1 MERHS
6 FVLTCFMLRQIS
18 LGVFVLLVL
27 SSCKET
33 EHHSLVGG
41 SADTLK
47 LSYAHG
53 FRVTAFQGDTL
64 IDVIQPFQGATS
76 SQKYLL
82 VHRGDPVPVHDP
94 SIPVIYTPVRRIVCT
109 STTHI
114 PLLDYLHETDKLV
127 GFPTTDYIS
136 SPLMRAR
143 IDSGHVVDLG
153 VDKGM
158 DLERLKLLKPD
169 LVMGYSMNANNG
181 QFTKIRDMGIPVVIN
196 AEYLESHPLGRAEWI
211 RFMALFFERSGMAD
225 SVFSAIAS
233 QYSMLAAATDTI
245 SHRPTVMSGIVY
257 GDAWFLPG
265 GQNYAAKL
273 LRDAGCHYLWE
284 GDSSTGFLQL
294 SFESVY
300 QTAHDADLW
309 IGVGSYAS
317 LAEIKSAD
325 GRYTKFKA
333 YQNGN
338 VYTYDA
344 RKGATAGSE
353 FLELGYLRPDLI
365 LGDLERIAHPGLLPE
380 KSLYFYERLR

>member
-1 MERHS
+1 
-6 FVLTCFMLRQIS
+6 MLRQFSFGLLLLLI
-18 LGVFVLLVL
+18 LG
-27 SSCKET
+27 SCKEKRLN
-33 EHHSLVGG
+33 HV
-41 SADTLK
+41 SAGVSDTLQLK
-47 LSYAHG
+47 YARG
-53 FRVTAFQGDTL
+53 FRVTGIDGDTL
-64 IDVIQPFQGATS
+64 VEVVHPYQGATT

-82 VHRGDPVPVHDP
+82 VHRGNPVPDHDP
-94 SIPVIYTPVRRIVCT
+94 STQVIFTPVHRIVCT
-109 STTHI
+109 STTHV
-114 PLLDYLHETDKLV
+114 PMLDYLHETGKLV

-181 QFTKIRDMGIPVVIN
+181 QFTKIRDMGIPVVVN

-211 RFMALFFERSGMAD
+211 RFMALFFERSGLAD
-225 SVFSAIAS
+225 SIFNAIAS
-233 QYSMLAAATDTI
+233 QYEMLATAADTI
-245 SHRPTVMSGIVY
+245 SNRPIVMSGIVY

-265 GQNYAAKL
+265 GQNNAAKL
-273 LRDAGCHYLWE
+273 LKDAGCRYLWE
-284 GDSSTGFLQL
+284 DNPSTGFLQL
-294 SFESVY
+294 GFESVY
-300 QTAHDADLW
+300 QTAHNADLW

-317 LAEIKSAD
+317 LADIKSAD
-325 GRYTKFKA
+325 GRYTRFKA
-333 YQNGN
+333 YQTGN

-344 RKGATAGSE
+344 RKGATGGSE

-380 KSLYFYERLR
+380 KSLYFYERLK